1 MAPGDAPA
9 EHLKV
14 IGSGAC
20 KMLRFY
26 TMKRWKGFDYKLR
39 ECVNALPPQDG
50 IKKQSFAVRL
60 RDRLKQPW
68 SPSFYPPALPKT
80 QIFY

>member
-20 KMLRFY
+20 KTLRFY
-26 TMKRWKGFDYKLR
+26 TMKRWKGLHYKLR
-39 ECVNALPPQDG
+39 ECVNALPPHDG

-60 RDRLKQPW
+60 C
-68 SPSFYPPALPKT
+68 SPSFYHPVLPKT
-80 QIFY
+80 KTFFLMTQL

>member
-39 ECVNALPPQDG
+39 ECVNALPPHDG
-50 IKKQSFAVRL
+50 IKNQSFESVTQP
-60 RDRLKQPW
+60 DSKQLW
-68 SPSFYPPALPKT
+68 SPSFYPPVLPKT
-80 QIFY
+80 QIFC